1 MPIPWGGQPSS
12 LCLVH
17 HFSCS
22 VPWSSNCAVNSLGRD
37 FLLFLLINFWLLLLV
52 TVSTDFLLSLCSIW
66 LSWTW
71 SELTLKVLFSVS
83 IVNNHFRS
91 LRSSL
96 EVFLLSEIF
105 VISVF
110 ANVYIFKCIKRSFAS
125 DSMSLCAVCAICPG
139 NYLCVV
145 ITIATSQVD
154 NVMQITA
161 APGMEDVNTSM
172 YSHPW
177 SSTFC
182 SDSPFP
188 SPIHVVFKFHFLTMI
203 EKEKKTSRYFSHWY
217 SHRGR
222 GRVVLQCFCHE

>member
-1 MPIPWGGQPSS
+1 MPIPWVWRTCL
-12 LCLVH
+12 LCVLH
-17 HFSCS
+17 RSSCS
-22 VPWSSNCAVNSLGRD
+22 VPFSSNCTVNSLGRD
-37 FLLFLLINFWLLLLV
+37 FLLFLLISFYLVQLV
-52 TVSTDFLLSLCSIW
+52 TLSTDLLLSLCSVW
-66 LSWTW
+66 LTWAW
-71 SELTLKVLFSVS
+71 SEVLLS
-83 IVNNHFRS
+83 INVVNNNFGS

-96 EVFLLSEIF
+96 EVFLLSGIF
-105 VISVF
+105 VISIF
-110 ANVYIFKCIKRSFAS
+110 SNIYIFKCIKRSFAS
-125 DSMSLCAVCAICPG
+125 DSMNLCAVCAICPG
-139 NYLCVV
+139 NYLCMV

-182 SDSPFP
+182 SDSPFS
-188 SPIHVVFKFHFLTMI
+188 SPIHVVFKFPFLTMI
-203 EKEKKTSRYFSHWY
+203 RKEKKTSCYFSHWY